1 MRPTR
6 FEIMVLLV
14 VCCLGAYIY
23 LPLRAARIDEARAT
37 HCLNNLRD
45 IGSALG
51 AYLTESDRRWPY
63 VGKLTSSEW
72 PTVVTILEGHVA
84 PDDERYV
91 CPSDERTL
99 PGDDARISE
108 FGASTT
114 WHATEGLSY
123 EWVWPL
129 AYGGYPVGEENLSKA
144 SGEGKG
150 RADQDLMSDFEAFH
164 FWGLNT
170 LFADLAARPPR
181 DAARMK

>member
-1 MRPTR
+1 
-6 FEIMVLLV
+6 MVLLV

-114 WHATEGLSY
+114 WHALRT
-123 EWVWPL
+123 
-129 AYGGYPVGEENLSKA
+129 
-144 SGEGKG
+144 
-150 RADQDLMSDFEAFH
+150 
-164 FWGLNT
+164 
-170 LFADLAARPPR
+170 
-181 DAARMK
+181 

>member
-1 MRPTR
+1 
-6 FEIMVLLV
+6 MVLLV

-23 LPLRAARIDEARAT
+23 LPLRAARNDRARAT
-37 HCLNNLRD
+37 QCLVNLRD

-51 AYLTESDRRWPY
+51 GYLSENNNHWPY
-63 VGKLTSSEW
+63 VGKLTTSDW
-72 PTVVTILEGHVA
+72 PTVVKILEGDVA
-84 PDDERYV
+84 PDDSRYA
-91 CPSDERTL
+91 CPADERTL
-99 PGDDARISE
+99 ADDDPRVSTI
-108 FGASTT
+108 GTTTT

-164 FWGLNT
+164 SWGLNT

-181 DAARMK
+181 GANKIP